1 MKVLIADDELTL
13 LNFIARG
20 LSAEG
25 LECVMV
31 SELHQVSMQAHQ
43 HQPDVI
49 VLDRLFG
56 TEDSV
61 QALPAILQRS
71 PQSRILLLT
80 ALDDVTERVAGLRAG
95 ADDYLCKPFDF
106 EELLARVQALGRRLD
121 DPQFETGSVLR
132 HGSLTLDQGSRLVS
146 RNGQDIPLTS
156 LEFDLLAFLIRN
168 SGKALSRERIL
179 NKVWGSQAEP
189 LTNIVDVYVS
199 RLRQKI
205 ESVAQSDSM
214 IQTVRG
220 LGYRFQSNRDA

>member
-1 MKVLIADDELTL
+1 MKVLIADDEQPL

-25 LECVMV
+25 FDCVSV
-31 SELHQVSMQAHQ
+31 NELHQVSSQAYK

-56 TEDSV
+56 DEDSV
-61 QALPAILQRS
+61 QELAIILKRS
-71 PQSRILLLT
+71 PRSRILLLT
-80 ALDDVTERVAGLRAG
+80 ALDDVNERVDGLRAG

-121 DPQFETGSVLR
+121 AAPEQTASVIQQ
-132 HGSLTLDQGSRLVS
+132 GYLTLDMTSRLVS
-146 RNGQDIPLTS
+146 RKGLEIPLTS
-156 LEFDLLAFLIRN
+156 LEFDLLAFLMQN
-168 SGKALSRERIL
+168 NGKALSRERIL
-179 NKVWGSQAEP
+179 NKVWGHQSEP

-199 RLRQKI
+199 RLRQKLDDPSPT
-205 ESVAQSDSM
+205 ESM

-220 LGYRFQSNRDA
+220 LGYRFRINAER

>member
-1 MKVLIADDELTL
+1 MKVLIADDERPL

-25 LECVMV
+25 LDCVTV

-61 QALPAILQRS
+61 QVLPMILQRS

-80 ALDDVTERVAGLRAG
+80 ALDDVNERVAGLRAG

-121 DPQFETGSVLR
+121 DPQQGTNSVLR
-132 HGSLTLDQGSRLVS
+132 HGSLTLDQGSRLVCL
-146 RNGQDIPLTS
+146 NAQDIPLTS
-156 LEFDLLAFLIRN
+156 LEFDLLAFLMQN

-179 NKVWGSQAEP
+179 NKVWGSQSEP

-205 ESVAQSDSM
+205 DPASPAASM

-220 LGYRFQSNRDA
+220 LGYRFQLSQNP